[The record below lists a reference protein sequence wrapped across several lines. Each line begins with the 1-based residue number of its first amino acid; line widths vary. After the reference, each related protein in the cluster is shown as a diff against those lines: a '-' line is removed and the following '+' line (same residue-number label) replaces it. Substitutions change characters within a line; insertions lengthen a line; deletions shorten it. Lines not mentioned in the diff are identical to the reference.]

1 MMRLKQKRQEEE
13 RKKREIKSSSFS
25 LNILKEKIIFM
36 ATKLLEPIEGYDWH
50 NYDKKQGIN
59 PSGDDILSNLV
70 VESVENLILDGYSDS
85 SIYDILYNTYG
96 MNSWCVRFIVR
107 KAHSTLLKK
116 QEKQEENMLKKQNMR
131 LFKLYRA
138 ALERED
144 HKSALNILQEISKLN
159 RLYVN
164 KIEIS
169 SDTFTLDL
177 GLSDTTKKS
186 DE

>member
-1 MMRLKQKRQEEE
+1 MMKLKKKRKGEE
-13 RKKREIKSSSFS
+13 RKRRVNRLSFFY
-25 LNILKEKIIFM
+25 NILKEKIFFM
-36 ATKLLEPIEGYDWH
+36 KTKLLEPVEGYNWH

-70 VESVENLILDGYSDS
+70 VEQVENLVLDGYSDS

-96 MNSWCVRFIVR
+96 MNSWSVRFIVR

-116 QEKQEENMLKKQNMR
+116 QEKQEENLLKKQNMR

-144 HKSALNILQEISKLN
+144 HKSALNILQEVNRLN
-159 RLYVN
+159 KLYVN

-169 SDTFTLDL
+169 SDNFVLDL
-177 GLSDTTKKS
+177 GLSDTTNKS

>member
-1 MMRLKQKRQEEE
+1 MV
-13 RKKREIKSSSFS
+13 
-25 LNILKEKIIFM
+25 
-36 ATKLLEPIEGYDWH
+36 TKLLEPIEGYNWH

-59 PSGDDILSNLV
+59 PSGDDVLSNLV

-85 SIYDILYNTYG
+85 TIYNALYQAYG
-96 MNSWCVRFIVR
+96 MNSYSVRFITR

-116 QEKQEENMLKKQNMR
+116 QEKQEESLLKKQNFR
-131 LFKLYRA
+131 LFKLYRD
-138 ALERED
+138 ALEKND
-144 HKSALNILQEISKLN
+144 QKTALSILQEINRLN
-159 RLYVN
+159 KLYVN

-177 GLSDTTKKS
+177 GLTDTIKKS